1 MTIQC
6 CMCHKIRER
15 SEWIRSEVPRRDEVS
30 HTYCPACFDEFKAE
44 LRSKKTLRESAAT
57 A

>member
-15 SEWIRSEVPRRDEVS
+15 SEWIRGEVPRRDDVS
-30 HTYCPACFDEFKAE
+30 YTYCPACFDEFKAE
-44 LRSKKTLRESAAT
+44 LRSKKKLHESAAT